1 MKKIA
6 IFTLAILFVGCA
18 APKIVY
24 VPTEA
29 ETIIEYRD
37 TTIRLVDT
45 IKVEVPREVI
55 KEVMPILDTS
65 RLETSVAY
73 SEAYVDTIERRL
85 HHRLQNKETALKGKL
100 DTIVR
105 VEYINKYIEKEVIN
119 EVEVPTPYTP
129 KFAWFCIIF
138 TCCWA
143 VLKIAKII
151 WKVKGLK

>member
-1 MKKIA
+1 MKKIVF
-6 IFTLAILFVGCA
+6 FTLCLLFIGCA

-73 SEAYVDTIERRL
+73 SEAYVDTIERKL

-119 EVEVPTPYTP
+119 EVEVPTPYIP
-129 KFAWFCIIF
+129 KIAWFCIIF
-138 TCCWA
+138 TACWS
-143 VLKIAKII
+143 VLKIAKLI
-151 WKVKGLK
+151 WKAKGLK